1 MMLHRPR
8 RRTLLALIA
17 SLALLATACGGRT
30 TDSGAGAG
38 TTLTV
43 YSASGM
49 GVWLR
54 SQFDRFTADTGI
66 TVDLVEGGSGEMVV
80 RVEQEQEQEN
90 PQADLLITLPPFIQ
104 KAAQAGLLQPSD
116 ADVTGIT
123 SQLVG
128 PAAIYVPIVDNALC
142 FIAGPGADPQ
152 PATWNDLL
160 SPQFKGK
167 LQYSTPGEAG
177 DGTAMLLLLQ
187 HLMGKPR
194 ALEYLKEL
202 QTNNVGPSP
211 STSLLQS
218 KVDSGE
224 LLVANGDVQM
234 NLASI
239 HNDAYDFS
247 IFFPA
252 MPDGSRTT
260 ISIPYAAGV
269 TSGSSDAGAAKKLL
283 AFLLSEG
290 VQKSVLTEAFGIPV
304 LDSVARE
311 APIDP
316 GAPSPTSLIE
326 GVDVW
331 EPDWTTVLAEIDYD
345 VAAYQKAITR

>member
-1 MMLHRPR
+1 MLHRPR

-43 YSASGM
+43 YSASGL
-49 GVWLR
+49 GAWLG
-54 SQFDRFTADTGI
+54 SQFDRFTADTG
-66 TVDLVEGGSGEMVV
+66 VKVELVEGGSGEVV
-80 RVEQEQEQEN
+80 SRLEQERAD
-90 PQADLLITLPPFIQ
+90 PRADLVITLPPFIQ
-104 KAAQAGLLQPSD
+104 KAAQSGLLQPSD

-142 FIAGPGADPQ
+142 FIANPGADPA
-152 PATWNDLL
+152 PASWDDLL
-160 SPQFKGK
+160 SPRFEGK
-167 LQYSTPGEAG
+167 LQYSTPGQAG

-194 ALEYLKEL
+194 ALEYLTAL
-202 QTNNVGPSP
+202 HANDIGPAP
-211 STSLLQS
+211 STSQLQP
-218 KVDSGE
+218 KVNSGE
-224 LLVANGDVQM
+224 LLIANGDVQM
-234 NLASI
+234 NLAAI
-239 HNDAYDFS
+239 NNDGFDFS

-260 ISIPYAAGV
+260 ISIPYVAGV
-269 TSGSSDAGAAKKLL
+269 TAGSPAPDAAKDLL
-283 AFLLSEG
+283 AFLLSDD
-290 VQKSVLTEAFGIPV
+290 VQETVGPEAFGIPV

-311 APIDP
+311 DAIDP
-316 GAPSPTSLIE
+316 GTPSPASLLD
-326 GVDVW
+326 GVEVW
-331 EPDWTTVLAEIDYD
+331 EPNWTAVLGDFDYD
-345 VAAYQKAITR
+345 LAAYRRATGE